1 MTPAGRRL
9 DLSLYVV
16 TDSELSLG
24 RSHEEVASQALAGG
38 ATVIQLRDKGAST
51 KELCELG
58 QRLQALAAS
67 AGGLFIV
74 NDRVD
79 VALAVDADGVHL
91 GQDDMPAHVARK
103 LLGPDKVMGVSV
115 ENAKQAERAAQD
127 GADYIGI
134 GAIYEARGTKSDAG
148 DPIGPQAVA
157 DLRPRTD
164 LPTVAIGGI
173 KHRNVAEVIEAG
185 ADGAA
190 VVSAIVGAEDI
201 AAAATEMKR
210 LIQAA
215 RG

>member
-1 MTPAGRRL
+1 MAAATRRF
-9 DLSLYVV
+9 
-16 TDSELSLG
+16 
-24 RSHEEVASQALAGG
+24 ASQALAGG

-148 DPIGPQAVA
+148 DPIGPQAVCRSSSPHGLA
-157 DLRPRTD
+157 HRRHRRHQAPERPPR
-164 LPTVAIGGI
+164 
-173 KHRNVAEVIEAG
+173 
-185 ADGAA
+185 
-190 VVSAIVGAEDI
+190 
-201 AAAATEMKR
+201 
-210 LIQAA
+210 
-215 RG
+215 